1 MKAQLLLTTT
11 ALAKLIRGL
20 MAMLLVISL
29 GGCETFVE
37 STRDIVSALPDLPPS
52 VDNTPIEPNWV
63 QVTGYAPISLQEGQ
77 TQQHKMLMAMKAS
90 KLDAY
95 RELTVLVH
103 GQYLAGTTSVKDM
116 VLKNNQFQGAVAG
129 IVRGAR
135 VVKSYPVQTDVY
147 ATILEIDLNQV
158 QRAWQAS
165 NQ

>member
-1 MKAQLLLTTT
+1 MKARFQRRKIGLRN
-11 ALAKLIRGL
+11 LAQGVL
-20 MAMLLVISL
+20 AMLLVISL

-37 STRDIVSALPDLPPS
+37 STKDIVSALPDLPPS
-52 VDNTPIEPNWV
+52 VDDTPIEPNWV

-77 TQQHKMLMAMKAS
+77 TQQHKVLMAMKAS

-103 GQYLAGTTSVKDM
+103 GQYLAGTTSVQDM

>member
-1 MKAQLLLTTT
+1 MNAGFWRFRKGL
-11 ALAKLIRGL
+11 KSLIQAML
-20 MAMLLVISL
+20 AMLLVISL
-29 GGCETFVE
+29 AGCETFVE
-37 STRDIVSALPDLPPS
+37 STKDIVSALPDLPPR
-52 VDNTPIEPNWV
+52 VDDTPIEPNWV

-77 TQQHKMLMAMKAS
+77 TQQHKVLMAMKAS

-95 RELTVLVH
+95 RELTALVH

-116 VLKNNQFQGAVAG
+116 VLQNNQFQGAVAG

-165 NQ
+165 Q

>member
-1 MKAQLLLTTT
+1 MILKSVLKRLFQG
-11 ALAKLIRGL
+11 ALVL
-20 MAMLLVISL
+20 MLAISL

-37 STRDIVSALPDLPPS
+37 STKDIVSALPDLPPS
-52 VDNTPIEPNWV
+52 VDNTPVEPNWV
-63 QVTGYAPISLQEGQ
+63 QVTGYAPISLQAGQ
-77 TQQHKMLMAMKAS
+77 TEQHKVLMAMKAS

-116 VLKNNQFQGAVAG
+116 LLQNNQFQGAVAG

-135 VVKSYPVQTDVY
+135 VVKSYPIQTDVY

-158 QRAWQAS
+158 QRAWQS
-165 NQ
+165 SQ

>member
-1 MKAQLLLTTT
+1 MILSHAVKKVFQGVFVLM
-11 ALAKLIRGL
+11 LAIT
-20 MAMLLVISL
+20 L

-37 STRDIVSALPDLPPS
+37 STKDIVSALPDLPPR
-52 VDNTPIEPNWV
+52 VDSTPVEPNWA
-63 QVTGYAPISLQEGQ
+63 QVTGYAPISLQEGLSE
-77 TQQHKMLMAMKAS
+77 QHKMLMAMKAS

-116 VLKNNQFQGAVAG
+116 VLQNNQFQGAVAG

-135 VVKSYPVQTDVY
+135 VVKSYPIQTDVY

-158 QRAWQAS
+158 QRAWQS
-165 NQ
+165 SQ

>member
-1 MKAQLLLTTT
+1 MILSHAVKKMFQGVLVLM
-11 ALAKLIRGL
+11 LAIT
-20 MAMLLVISL
+20 L

-37 STRDIVSALPDLPPS
+37 STKDIVSALPDLPPQ
-52 VDNTPIEPNWV
+52 VDSTPVEPNWA
-63 QVTGYAPISLQEGQ
+63 QVTGYAPISLQGGLSK
-77 TQQHKMLMAMKAS
+77 QHKMLMAMKAS

-116 VLKNNQFQGAVAG
+116 VLQNDQFQGAVAG

-135 VVKSYPVQTDVY
+135 VVKSYPIQTDVY

-158 QRAWQAS
+158 QRAWQS
-165 NQ
+165 SQ

>member
-1 MKAQLLLTTT
+1 MKVKSWLKKLTLG
-11 ALAKLIRGL
+11 ALAI
-20 MAMLLVISL
+20 LLVISL

-37 STRDIVSALPDLPPS
+37 STKDIISALPDLPPS
-52 VDNTPIEPNWV
+52 VDNTPVEPNWV

-77 TQQHKMLMAMKAS
+77 SQQHKVLMAMKAS

-95 RELTVLVH
+95 RELTALVH
-103 GQYLAGTTSVKDM
+103 GQYVAGTTSVKDM
-116 VLKNNQFQGAVAG
+116 ILQNNQFQGAVAG

-147 ATILEIDLNQV
+147 ATILEVDLNQV

>member
-1 MKAQLLLTTT
+1 MILKTVLKRLLQG
-11 ALAKLIRGL
+11 ALVL
-20 MAMLLVISL
+20 MLAISL

-37 STRDIVSALPDLPPS
+37 STKDIVSALPDLPPS
-52 VDNTPIEPNWV
+52 VDSAPVEPNWV
-63 QVTGYAPISLQEGQ
+63 QVTGYAPISLQAGQ
-77 TQQHKMLMAMKAS
+77 TEQHKVLMAMKAS

-116 VLKNNQFQGAVAG
+116 LLQNNQFQGAVAG

-135 VVKSYPVQTDVY
+135 VVKSYPIQTDVY

-158 QRAWQAS
+158 QRAWQS
-165 NQ
+165 SQ

>member
-1 MKAQLLLTTT
+1 MILTSVLKRLLQGSLVLM
-11 ALAKLIRGL
+11 LA
-20 MAMLLVISL
+20 ISL

-37 STRDIVSALPDLPPS
+37 STKDIVSALPDFPPS
-52 VDNTPIEPNWV
+52 VDSTPVEPDWV

-77 TQQHKMLMAMKAS
+77 TEQHKVLMAMKAS

-95 RELTVLVH
+95 RELTALVH

-116 VLKNNQFQGAVAG
+116 VLQNNQFQGAVAG

-135 VVKSYPVQTDVY
+135 VVKSYPIQTDVY

-158 QRAWQAS
+158 QRAWQS
-165 NQ
+165 SQ

>member
-1 MKAQLLLTTT
+1 M
-11 ALAKLIRGL
+11 LAIT
-20 MAMLLVISL
+20 L

-37 STRDIVSALPDLPPS
+37 STKDIVSALPDLPPR
-52 VDNTPIEPNWV
+52 VDSTPVEPNWA

-77 TQQHKMLMAMKAS
+77 TEQHKMLMAMKAS

-116 VLKNNQFQGAVAG
+116 VLQNNQFQGAVAG

-135 VVKSYPVQTDVY
+135 VVKSYPIQSDVY
-147 ATILEIDLNQV
+147 ATILEVDLNQV
-158 QRAWQAS
+158 QRAWQS
-165 NQ
+165 SQ